1 MDKLTPQQVKDLAV
15 KSENRVVQ
23 IPFSD
28 SEREKLRDD
37 FLQNSLRLNKIKAEF
52 QEIASGYREQIKQQS
67 KTTSSNLTD
76 LSRNYR
82 ESEEDVFLIDD
93 QEKGVMM
100 HYRVDGTPLFER
112 PLRPDERQG
121 NIFSITE
128 KKNSGDN

>member
-128 KKNSGDN
+128 KKNSGGN